1 MHLMSVIMELVSSDG
16 SLTKQFKRSG
26 IIAAAALVSSS
37 QLANVTRGMA
47 CSVPGVLHSI
57 VRSKSQITFVLFL

>member
-1 MHLMSVIMELVSSDG
+1 MHLMSAIMELVSSDG

-37 QLANVTRGMA
+37 QLASVTRGMA
-47 CSVPGVLHSI
+47 CTVPVLHSI
-57 VRSKSQITFVLFL
+57 VRSKSQIT